1 MSIKL
6 KDIIHMQ
13 KMQSLV
19 ITPSGK
25 EYRFYTDHTYPQG
38 SVITEMTAEK
48 AQILE
53 AERIK
58 METHN
63 TFGFGAVFYITE
75 PETKPKTFTVEE
87 STKISSEIIYVYQE
101 KFAYALKPSE
111 KMKKSVKEDFDIYTV
126 EVLPKSMYA
135 MEINHLSVDPITGM
149 IEAYLD

>member
-6 KDIIHMQ
+6 KDIIYMQ

-25 EYRFYTDHTYPQG
+25 EYRFYTDHTCPQG
-38 SVITEMTAEK
+38 SVITEMTEEK
-48 AQILE
+48 SQVLE
-53 AERIK
+53 AEIIR
-58 METHN
+58 METHD

-75 PETKPKTFTVEE
+75 PKKQPNTFTVEE
-87 STKISSEIIYVYQE
+87 STKISSEIIYIYQE

-126 EVLPKSMYA
+126 EILPKSMYA
-135 MEINHLSVDPITGM
+135 MEVSHLSVDPITGM